1 MSHRSIL
8 SSTAFVLVGILVGAA
23 GAQVLPITQYVNTGL
38 FTIGQREAFNVHV
51 SLDDEPEGLPAG
63 VLIRVFDRTGRIVR
77 QDDVILH
84 AGESK
89 TMRVSTPGTYRV
101 QAQVAESSQPQSG
114 RRKVLSSVEV
124 FDVDD
129 LTIDRNI
136 CPQIHDEPN
145 TGGRP

>member
-1 MSHRSIL
+1 MSLRSIL
-8 SSTAFVLVGILVGAA
+8 NSTAFVLVGILVGAA
-23 GAQVLPITQYVNTGL
+23 GAQVLPITQYINTGL
-38 FTIGQREAFNVHV
+38 FTIGQREAFNFHV
-51 SLDDEPEGLPAG
+51 SLDDAPEGLPAG
-63 VLIRVFDRTGRIVR
+63 VLMRVFDRSGRIVR
-77 QDDVILH
+77 HDDVILH

-101 QAQVAESSQPQSG
+101 HAQVADSSQSQSS
-114 RRKVLSSVEV
+114 RRTLVSSVEV